1 MVKTLRRARQPQGIQ
16 RVVPLRLEQI
26 LQYPP

>member
-1 MVKTLRRARQPQGIQ
+1 MVKTLRKARQPQGVQ

-26 LQYPP
+26 LQSPP